1 MRKLKNYMGG
11 AILAAGLILA
21 GASCSMAAGNENGWK
36 GNSTDGWYY
45 YNKGAKATGWQ
56 QIKGIWYWF
65 DRTGLMAQDELVYI
79 AGETYYFNP
88 AGAMAT
94 GWYEFDRDS
103 DIVYDYNINVDAAI
117 DNIENPVFRNKEDA
131 YNTVWLYFHKDGTA
145 AVDEWIQ
152 SDVSGLWY
160 YFDDLLMVSADF
172 DHIIG
177 NHRYGFDENG
187 AMLVGWNYNYNN
199 QSILAPNKYSTTWYY
214 YSSDGKKF
222 DVDSSENRFGWK
234 KIDGKWYCF
243 KSELN
248 LAGGGT
254 SVGTLIVDTYFNNGA
269 AADTETDF
277 YYVDKNGVMAT
288 GVTTINKDAKY
299 VENRSD
305 WDTNKKVGD
314 FSDKAI
320 EVYLKD
326 GKAVAGAIER
336 NRYYADISDGNVKSF
351 NKTSFAVTGYP
362 VKFKGSMVKDCLVTK
377 DSHTYYMDKYGDKMV
392 SYPLQIGYIKVTNT
406 NGVLSYEFSVQKTD
420 AANEY
425 KAYLVFDGKGIAY
438 DNIAAGRQV
447 SAGSKRYYSTGIDYK
462 TVGGVDNAMVFYY
475 NR

>member
-1 MRKLKNYMGG
+1 M
-11 AILAAGLILA
+11 
-21 GASCSMAAGNENGWK
+21 
-36 GNSTDGWYY
+36 
-45 YNKGAKATGWQ
+45 
-56 QIKGIWYWF
+56 
-65 DRTGLMAQDELVYI
+65 
-79 AGETYYFNP
+79 
-88 AGAMAT
+88 
-94 GWYEFDRDS
+94 
-103 DIVYDYNINVDAAI
+103 
-117 DNIENPVFRNKEDA
+117 
-131 YNTVWLYFHKDGTA
+131 
-145 AVDEWIQ
+145 
-152 SDVSGLWY
+152 
-160 YFDDLLMVSADF
+160 
-172 DHIIG
+172 
-177 NHRYGFDENG
+177 
-187 AMLVGWNYNYNN
+187 
-199 QSILAPNKYSTTWYY
+199 
-214 YSSDGKKF
+214 
-222 DVDSSENRFGWK
+222 
-234 KIDGKWYCF
+234 
-243 KSELN
+243 
-248 LAGGGT
+248 
-254 SVGTLIVDTYFNNGA
+254 
-269 AADTETDF
+269 
-277 YYVDKNGVMAT
+277 T
-288 GVTTINKDAKY
+288 GVQTCALPISISKDAKY

-336 NRYYADISDGNVKSF
+336 NRYYADISDENIKSF